1 MSLSHAGGKRI
12 SRPERDI
19 DGNSSWTAGE
29 LRVETVNR
37 FKGQSAPVVVF
48 CEIDFEVLNI
58 LNARKLFVGLTRS
71 QLKVDLVLSDKA
83 AQLIARQIKE

>member
-1 MSLSHAGGKRI
+1 
-12 SRPERDI
+12 
-19 DGNSSWTAGE
+19 
-29 LRVETVNR
+29 
-37 FKGQSAPVVVF
+37 VVVF

-58 LNARKLFVGLTRS
+58 LNARKLFVGLTRG